1 MLNFV
6 LNTRLG
12 QSLLLAGGIMAAVG
26 VTYWLVSHRAYD
38 RGYAACQA
46 EHAAATDRANRAQA
60 TAEAAQRHGATEIA
74 KTADASAQAATRAA
88 DEATHATREVITDV
102 YREPPKTNPVV
113 FGACVQLHP
122 VDERVQRRIDEAVDS
137 ANRP

>member
-1 MLNFV
+1 MGFF

-12 QSLLLAGGIMAAVG
+12 QSLLLAAGISVAVG
-26 VTYWLVSHRAYD
+26 LTYWLVSSRAYD

-46 EHAAATDRANRAQA
+46 QHAAAVDKANREQA
-60 TAEAAQRHGATEIA
+60 KAEDAQRQGATEIA

-88 DEATHATREVITDV
+88 DEATHVTREVIDDV

-122 VDERVQRRIDEAVDS
+122 VDDRVQRRIDEAVDS

>member
-1 MLNFV
+1 MLKFF
-6 LNTRLG
+6 LDTRLG
-12 QSLLLAGGIMAAVG
+12 QSLLLAGGITLAIG
-26 VTYWLVSHRAYD
+26 LTYWWVSSSAYD

-46 EHAAATDRANRAQA
+46 EHAKAVDDANRTQA
-60 TAEAAQRHGATEIA
+60 KTEDAQRQGATQIA
-74 KTADASAQAATRAA
+74 KAADASAQAATRAA
-88 DEATHATREVITDV
+88 DEATHMTQGVITDV

-122 VDERVQRRIDEAVDS
+122 VDGRVQQRIDEAVDS